1 MCPMPR
7 IRAGSIAQHRELVRT
22 RLLDAFGT
30 ELHERGFADL
40 TLSHVAERAGIARN
54 TIYNY
59 SADKHELMLAFVDRS
74 VAEFL
79 ARIKGQLDEL
89 DSASEKM
96 ALLVDAQVH
105 AFTVE
110 PGAGSAS
117 GLLEGGSLPP
127 DVFAE
132 LMHRLSGVHDLVRG
146 VIREGIATGEF
157 TNPMDLDVLVQLVT
171 GAIGSQRVPVGEGEV
186 DAGQAGRQV
195 TDFVLRALGAR

>member
-7 IRAGSIAQHRELVRT
+7 IRAGSIAQHRELVRA

-30 ELHERGFADL
+30 ELHDRGFADL

-59 SADKHELMLAFVDRS
+59 AADKHELMLDFVDRS

-79 ARIKGQLDEL
+79 ARTQDQLAGL
-89 DSASEKM
+89 DSASERL
-96 ALLVDAQVH
+96 ALLVQAQVR

-117 GLLEGGSLPP
+117 GLMEGSSLPP

-132 LMHRLSGVHDLVRG
+132 LMNRLSGVHDLVRA
-146 VIREGIATGEF
+146 VIGEGIATGEF
-157 TNPMDLDVLVQLVT
+157 TNPMDLDVLVRMVI
-171 GAIGSQRVPVGEGEV
+171 GAIGSQRMPVGEGQV
-186 DAGQAGRQV
+186 DAEQAGRQV